1 MLPQREADR
10 QGRFGDKF
18 FFFPPCFFFPFFPP
32 LLFPRPPRSFGSRS
46 SYPRISSSS
55 SGKYARGRGGDAS
68 TELST
73 LEDARRLYRRVGSS
87 WQGACVWSSSRFVGS
102 IVNCICFLYARFHP
116 SPPPSPPPSTP
127 VTRYRRARGTESPLF
142 CRFNVAYCR
151 ISPRMPSFPVPFPSP
166 RSFFIQ
172 PSPLPPFDPW
182 YNNYT
187 HELSA
192 PILSNPLHL
201 DRVKGTPFLL
211 FFFFFFFLFDR
222 FARNENYRRTNE
234 RTGPFR
240 FVSFFFIDFCSYIS
254 GTKSVYASP
263 DSYDFSREEIL
274 NFVSTSSSETSS
286 FFNV

>member
-18 FFFPPCFFFPFFPP
+18 FFFLPCFFFPFFPP

-192 PILSNPLHL
+192 PILFNPLHL

-211 FFFFFFFLFDR
+211 LFFFFFFCSIVSPETKTID
-222 FARNENYRRTNE
+222 E
-234 RTGPFR
+234 RTRELVR
-240 FVSFFFIDFCSYIS
+240 FVSFRFSSSISVRISKWYKVGLRIAGFLWFFAGRNFKFCFYFKLGNFFI
-254 GTKSVYASP
+254 
-263 DSYDFSREEIL
+263 L
-274 NFVSTSSSETSS
+274 
-286 FFNV
+286 

>member
-201 DRVKGTPFLL
+201 DRVKGTPLLL

-240 FVSFFFIDFCSYIS
+240 FVSFFFIDFCSYIKVS
-254 GTKSVYASP
+254 LRIAGFLWFFAG
-263 DSYDFSREEIL
+263 R
-274 NFVSTSSSETSS
+274 NFNVSTSRSETSS